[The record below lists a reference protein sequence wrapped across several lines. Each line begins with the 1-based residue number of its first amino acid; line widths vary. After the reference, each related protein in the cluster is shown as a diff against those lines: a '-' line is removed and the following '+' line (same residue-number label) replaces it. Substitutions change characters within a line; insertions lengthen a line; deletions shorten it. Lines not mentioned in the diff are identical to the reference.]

1 MNAKYVES
9 LEEVLELE
17 KAFAKKLPIPADG
30 EELFTTRKEQTLR

>member
-9 LEEVLELE
+9 FEGVLQLE

-30 EELFTTRKEQTLR
+30 GRAINNKEQKLR